1 MFCIEQAVSQKKII
15 VFDFDGVLV
24 DSVHVKANAFFQMYQ
39 KFGSAIAN
47 KVRNHHIEHGGMSRF
62 EKFRYYQENFL
73 HQKVESDAIEKL
85 SIQFSGLVVEKIISS
100 SWIPGAETFL
110 NFLYLKRKLCIVN
123 SATPQKEI
131 ELIIKKRQMGTYFS
145 GVYGSPASKAEN
157 LQKIIDQYSTS
168 PSQMIFFGDALA
180 DWNAACEM
188 GISFVGVG
196 EDIRRLCANE
206 RECDHFINDF
216 EFIHK

>member
-1 MFCIEQAVSQKKII
+1 MFFLEEAVSQKKIV

-24 DSVHVKANAFFQMYQ
+24 DSVHVKADAFFQMYQ
-39 KFGSAIAN
+39 KFGSVIAN
-47 KVRNHHIEHGGMSRF
+47 KVRNHHLEHGGMSRF
-62 EKFRYYQENFL
+62 EKFRYYQETFL
-73 HQKVESDAIEKL
+73 GQKVELEAIEKL

-100 SWIPGAETFL
+100 SWIPGAEMFL
-110 NFLYLKRKLCIVN
+110 KFLHQKSTLCMVN
-123 SATPQKEI
+123 SATPQNEI
-131 ELIIKKRQMGTYFS
+131 ELITKKRQMGKYFS
-145 GVYGSPASKAEN
+145 GVFGSPASKADN

-196 EDIRRLCANE
+196 EDIRRLCTIK
-206 RECDHFINDF
+206 RECDYFINDF
-216 EFIHK
+216 EFIHT